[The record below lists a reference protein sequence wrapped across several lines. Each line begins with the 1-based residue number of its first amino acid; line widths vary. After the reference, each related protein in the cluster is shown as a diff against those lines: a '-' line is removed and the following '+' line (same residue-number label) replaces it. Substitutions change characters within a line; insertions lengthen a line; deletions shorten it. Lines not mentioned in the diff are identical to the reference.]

1 MVVEARPVNETKTS
15 AVFDGVRFSQN
26 GDVAS
31 EVFGAAVRAD
41 SCRDGN
47 CRANSLRFTSC
58 RFSRNHA
65 LLGGAIFASDADVLL
80 TDCDFEV
87 NEAALSGGAVYVSG
101 IQHEIALTT
110 KRVNFTGNTA
120 HGDKDALRMT
130 PKAPMLDIDK
140 TLRTAGMG
148 GAIHANNIAQLRFE
162 RSDFTKN
169 VACEGGGAIAVFNM
183 QELPSSNLSHPF
195 SIDDG
200 TFSENE
206 AFCGPQPEAL
216 RLYLLIFFQYRLG
229 GALRFEAS
237 NDEFLGWRIRNSSFL
252 GNRAHSGGA
261 VSLTSDMLSATE
273 HKLESCMFDS
283 SIALLRGGA
292 ILISRVRLT
301 VKHSNIT
308 NGRSVLGGGIYSHN
322 TGRVTFTE
330 DTEDPSVDSIIEG
343 NVAGGGGGISADDSK

>member
-1 MVVEARPVNETKTS
+1 MVVEARPRNETKAS
-15 AVFDGVRFSQN
+15 VVFDGVRFSQN

-31 EVFGAAVRAD
+31 EVFGAGVRAD

-47 CRANSLRFTSC
+47 CRASSLHFTSC
-58 RFSRNHA
+58 RFSGNRA
-65 LLGGAIFASDADVLL
+65 FFGGAIFASDADVLF
-80 TDCDFEV
+80 TDCIFEE
-87 NEAALSGGAVYVSG
+87 NEAAVSGGAVYISG
-101 IQHEIALTT
+101 MQQEVGLKM
-110 KRVNFTGNTA
+110 KRVIFARNRAYNET
-120 HGDKDALRMT
+120 KALRMML
-130 PKAPMLDIDK
+130 KASILYANE
-140 TLRTAGMG
+140 TSRTAGVG
-148 GAIHANNIAQLRFE
+148 GAVHANNIAQIRIE
-162 RSDFTKN
+162 GSDFTKN
-169 VACEGGGAIAVFNM
+169 VACGGGGAIAVFNM
-183 QELPSSNLSHPF
+183 QRLPASNLSYPF

-200 TFSENE
+200 TFFENE
-206 AFCGPQPEAL
+206 AFCGTQPEAL